1 MAYAQ
6 GDLILDDHYNIFA
19 TGNAAGSGDNS
30 VANINT
36 IWGSGDSSDK
46 GYGQTSTI
54 SSVSAGA
61 SITATQWATLFTR
74 LTSIANHQG
83 TTITALTNPSVGDS
97 VDYKSTLS
105 GNLSSC
111 LSNRRNATAV
121 GSDITLSGT
130 RTGTGTWYTETLVT
144 YTVSFS
150 SNNHARYF
158 FNGGGM
164 IRISS
169 SRSGGTSNNK
179 NLEWTDL
186 CGDIGTVCITG
197 GTSSA
202 TIAGT
207 SYSGTDKIGGGGAAP
222 TMNDN
227 YGFYDSTTSEIQIFK
242 QYADTS
248 PYTANYIRMTMSDNG
263 AGVITIKVKYRDDA
277 ADTTSDYYGAQTH
290 DKVDGSLT
298 TTMALRQPSTTYLT
312 NTWGTPTMSSTI
324 AQA

>member
-1 MAYAQ
+1 MAYST
-6 GDLILDDHYNIFA
+6 GDNILDDHYNGFA
-19 TGNAAGSGDNS
+19 TDINA
-30 VANINT
+30 V
-36 IWGSGDSSDK
+36 WGSGSGSK

-61 SITATQWATLFTR
+61 DITATQWSTLFSR

-83 TTITALTNPSVGDS
+83 TTITALTNPTTGDTI
-97 VDYKSTLS
+97 DAKAALS
-105 GNLSSC
+105 GDISSC
-111 LSNRRNATAV
+111 DSNNRNAASSGT
-121 GSDITLSGT
+121 DITASGT

-144 YTVSFS
+144 YTVTFS

-158 FNGGGM
+158 FNAGGM

-169 SRSGGTSNNK
+169 SRSGGTANNK
-179 NLEWTDL
+179 NTEWTDL

-197 GTSSA
+197 GAGNA

-207 SYSGTDKIGGGGAAP
+207 TYSGTDKIGGGGAAA
-222 TMNDN
+222 TVNDN
-227 YGFYDSTTSEIQIFK
+227 YGFHDSTTTETEIFK

-248 PYTANYIRMTMSDNG
+248 PYTANYIRITMSDNG
-263 AGVITIKVKYRDDA
+263 SGVITIKVKYRDDA

-290 DKVDGSLT
+290 DRVDGSLST
-298 TTMALRQPSTTYLT
+298 VMALRQPSTTYIS

-324 AQA
+324 SQT